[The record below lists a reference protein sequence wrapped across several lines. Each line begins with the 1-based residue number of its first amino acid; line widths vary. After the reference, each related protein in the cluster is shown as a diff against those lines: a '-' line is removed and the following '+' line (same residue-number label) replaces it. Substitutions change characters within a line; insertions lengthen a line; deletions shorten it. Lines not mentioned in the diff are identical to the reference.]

1 MSSNGPNQFG
11 RPMRPDR
18 IEMICDAA
26 SAIAGSERGER
37 FAAESNSYSDF
48 LACVTWSIYDALA
61 EQLPDTMIAEIQAG
75 LAEAETEC
83 RKAYKA

>member
-26 SAIAGSERGER
+26 NAIVGSERGER
-37 FAAESNSYSDF
+37 FAAESDNYNDF

-75 LAEAETEC
+75 LAEADPVC
-83 RKAYKA
+83 RAAYGS